1 MAAETRQRTGR
12 TAAPARTAASAKA
25 APAKA
30 AARKAAPS
38 EVAVSEAAAPKARN
52 VVPRRVRPA
61 NAAVPASADG
71 GMPASTA
78 PIRDDDIRMEA
89 YLLWLNAGRP
99 DGMDQAHWF
108 EAERRLRARHASAD
122 PVMSAAA
129 E

>member
-12 TAAPARTAASAKA
+12 TAAPARTASRKTT
-25 APAKA
+25 
-30 AARKAAPS
+30 ARTTAAPS
-38 EVAVSEAAAPKARN
+38 EAPVSEAAASKPRKAAPH
-52 VVPRRVRPA
+52 PRRPA
-61 NAAVPASADG
+61 KAAVPAPVDG
-71 GMPASTA
+71 GLPASA
-78 PIRDDDIRMEA
+78 VRISDDDIRMEA

-122 PVMSAAA
+122 RVMSAAA